1 MVNFL
6 ISESTAFRYLI
17 PIAKELKDSKVILYS
32 SGKYNDPLSK
42 DNIFKTFDILKRNNI
57 PYEIKTIAI
66 QGTCVIVENSCL
78 EQVLPTD
85 NKLYVIT
92 YMTDYASLYPTYKDR
107 AENIF
112 FPNERFALEY
122 NCLSEN
128 NLYLGSPKY
137 DIDLS
142 SFNKTDPVITIF
154 YPRNRDLNLDL
165 LNPIIDKIPKEYTIY
180 VKSRLKDPI
189 YIFDNDRIVKCYD
202 SYYPHTSMILLK
214 KSNFIINFD
223 STTIKEAFYLRCP
236 VINFKCKKELKLDWF
251 YNPKYPVLQADK
263 DTTFDKMLAFS
274 KHNFDWDMVHKELLF
289 EPGSSKRIA
298 DFIMSKE

>member
-6 ISESTAFRYLI
+6 LSESTALKYLI
-17 PIAKELKDSKVILYS
+17 PVAKETKNPKIILYS
-32 SGKYNDPLSK
+32 SGKYNDPLSY
-42 DNIFKTFDILKRNNI
+42 DNIFKTFSILKKNNL
-57 PYEIKTIAI
+57 PYEIKTIVL
-66 QGTCVIVENSCL
+66 QGTCVIVEDGCL
-78 EQVLPTD
+78 QEVLPTN

-92 YMTDYASLYPTYKDR
+92 YQTDFTSLYPRYKDR

-112 FPNERFALEY
+112 FPNKKFAEAY
-122 NCLSEN
+122 SCTSNKN
-128 NLYLGSPKY
+128 IYTGSPKY

-142 SFNKTDPVITIF
+142 DIKRTQPSVTIF
-154 YPRNRDLNLDL
+154 YPRNRDLDTDL
-165 LNPIIDKIPKEYTIY
+165 LYSIIDKIPKDYIIY

-189 YIFDNDRIVKCYD
+189 QIDSYRIIKSYD
-202 SYYPHTSMILLK
+202 AYYPHTSMILIK
-214 KSNFIINFD
+214 RSDFIINFD